1 MSDPVL
7 AEPIRPRGASVDPVA
22 MARNLLLPGIEDVA
36 VLRAFKILR
45 TRVRQRLEARNGS
58 VLGVTGT
65 TAGEGKTL
73 AAVNLALALAEDV
86 NTAVFLVDLDLQRPK
101 IAEYLGMSC
110 REGITEYL
118 SGTARMNDIVYDT
131 GIGRLAVIPNTSP
144 LSDSSEMLRSPQ
156 MAVLVHVLR
165 RETPRRLII
174 FDLPPLLASDDV
186 LAFAPLV
193 DSFLFVVSQ
202 GQTARRSVSNAKE
215 LLAELDVLGIV
226 LNRSTEHNDS
236 RYY

>member
-1 MSDPVL
+1 MTVSLPV
-7 AEPIRPRGASVDPVA
+7 EVIQHSSGSVDPAA
-22 MARNLLLPGIEDVA
+22 MVRNLLLPGIEDVA

-45 TRVRQRLEARNGS
+45 TRVLQRLEARHGS

-73 AAVNLALALAEDV
+73 SAVNLALALAEDV
-86 NTAVFLVDLDLQRPK
+86 NTPVFLVDLDLQRPK
-101 IAEYLGMSC
+101 VAQYLGMSC
-110 REGITEYL
+110 PQGITEYL
-118 SGTARMNDIVYDT
+118 SGEARIDDIVFDT
-131 GIGRLAVIPNTSP
+131 GIARLAVIPNTSP
-144 LSDSSEMLRSPQ
+144 LVDASEMLRSPR
-156 MAVLVHVLR
+156 MTTLVHALR
-165 RETPRRLII
+165 HDTPRRVII

-186 LAFAPLV
+186 LAFAPQV

-202 GQTARRSVSNAKE
+202 GQTARRSVSNARE
-215 LLAELDVLGIV
+215 LLAEVDVLGIV